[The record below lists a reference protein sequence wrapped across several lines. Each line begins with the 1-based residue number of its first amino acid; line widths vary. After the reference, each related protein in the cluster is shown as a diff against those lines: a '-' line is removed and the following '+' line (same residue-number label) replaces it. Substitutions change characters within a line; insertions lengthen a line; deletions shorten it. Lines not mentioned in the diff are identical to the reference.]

1 MFDFEINHVY
11 GPTPP
16 EMTKDVGPPVTTDIP
31 AACDILLDRGSSAL
45 AFLEPVPSTDSART
59 ILCPAGPNHLDTIPP
74 DMRGDVLPGNLA
86 QYIESRPS
94 SSHCLTFFYCRR
106 CS

>member
-16 EMTKDVGPPVTTDIP
+16 EMTKDVEPLVITDIP

-45 AFLEPVPSTDSART
+45 AFLELVPSTDSAGT
-59 ILCPAGPNHLDTIPP
+59 IPCPIGPNHLDPIPP
-74 DMRGDVLPGNLA
+74 DMRGDDLPGKLA
-86 QYIESRPS
+86 
-94 SSHCLTFFYCRR
+94 
-106 CS
+106 